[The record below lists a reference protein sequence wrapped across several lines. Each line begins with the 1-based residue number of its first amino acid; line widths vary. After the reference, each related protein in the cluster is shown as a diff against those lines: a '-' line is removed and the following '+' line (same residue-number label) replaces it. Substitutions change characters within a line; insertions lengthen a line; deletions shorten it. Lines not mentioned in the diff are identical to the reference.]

1 MKKQIIYPIKLENGI
16 IGYNIDAAVQVLN
29 KSL

>member
-1 MKKQIIYPIKLENGI
+1 MKKQTNYQFKLENGI
-16 IGYNIDAAVQVLN
+16 VVYSIDAAVQVLN